1 MSMKVLNFGK
11 HNLNNGKR
19 KVNLVTVKL
28 MTKVSEKGE
37 TVVSITGTAWNATHT
52 SVLCDNLCIDTLWNR
67 CEALRENP
75 LYKRIHD
82 LCMRNGIYGDHW
94 GTPRQQ
100 KAVDEYRESRGLI
113 VSFDSIREYLK
124 ENGLEEDD
132 GNFYGCGWN
141 WRVLPENDLAIVKE
155 IMETA

>member
-28 MTKVSEKGE
+28 MTKLSEKGE

-52 SVLCDNLCIDTLWNR
+52 GVLCD
-67 CEALRENP
+67 
-75 LYKRIHD
+75 D

-100 KAVDEYRESRGLI
+100 KAVDEYRESHGII
-113 VSFDSIREYLK
+113 VSFDNIREYLK

-132 GNFYGCGWN
+132 GNIYGCGWH
-141 WRVLPENDLAIVKE
+141 WRVLSEDDLAIVKE